1 MKKKIELIMA
11 VCLVIAAFFL
21 GSQSAIL
28 VQNSHTDTGEL
39 PDTPGTDS
47 VSNTELA
54 GNGQNESSSDGLSIV
69 IDAGHGGIDPGK
81 VGINDALEK
90 DINLA
95 LALKLRDKFSQDS
108 IRIILTRDSDTGLYS
123 EGSTNKKAEDMQTRC
138 KIISDASPIF
148 TVSLHQNSYP
158 SPEVCGAQ
166 VFYFGQSQDGK
177 KLADMI
183 QDSLI
188 SNVDPDNHRVA
199 KANESYYLLKKTPTP
214 TVIVE
219 CGFLSN
225 PTEADLLLTDDY
237 QNQLVDAIYNGI
249 PVSYTHLTLPTT
261 SIV

>member
-47 VSNTELA
+47 VSDTELA
-54 GNGQNESSSDGLSIV
+54 GNGQNESSSDGLSVV

-237 QNQLVDAIYNGI
+237 QNLLVDAIYNGI
-249 PVSYTHLTLPTT
+249 QNYLSEST
-261 SIV
+261 

>member
-95 LALKLRDKFSQDS
+95 LALKLRNKFSQDS

-237 QNQLVDAIYNGI
+237 QNLLVDAIYNGI
-249 PVSYTHLTLPTT
+249 QNYLSEST
-261 SIV
+261 

>member
-123 EGSTNKKAEDMQTRC
+123 DGSTNKKAEDMQTRC

-249 PVSYTHLTLPTT
+249 QNYLSEST
-261 SIV
+261 

>member
-1 MKKKIELIMA
+1 MA

-28 VQNSHTDTGEL
+28 VQNSHADTGEL

-249 PVSYTHLTLPTT
+249 QNYLSEST
-261 SIV
+261 

>member
-1 MKKKIELIMA
+1 MKKKIELVMA
-11 VCLVIAAFFL
+11 ISLVIAAFFL

-28 VQNSHTDTGEL
+28 VQNSHINTENISGS
-39 PDTPGTDS
+39 GTDAVPS
-47 VSNTELA
+47 TERP
-54 GNGQNESSSDGLSIV
+54 GSSDQRSPSSSNLSIV

-90 DINLA
+90 DINLS
-95 LALKLRDKFSQDS
+95 LALKLRDKFKKDS
-108 IRIILTRDSDTGLYS
+108 IHIILTRDTDTGLYS
-123 EGSTNKKAEDMQTRC
+123 EGSTNKKAEDMQNRC
-138 KIISDASPIF
+138 KIITDISPVF

-158 SPEVCGAQ
+158 SPEVHGAQ

-177 KLADMI
+177 KLAETI
-183 QDSLI
+183 QSSLVK
-188 SNVDPDNHRVA
+188 NVDPDNHRVA

-237 QNQLVDAIYNGI
+237 QNQLIDAIYLGI
-249 PVSYTHLTLPTT
+249 LEYLSETT
-261 SIV
+261 

>member
-28 VQNSHTDTGEL
+28 VQNSHVDTGEL

-47 VSNTELA
+47 VSDTELA

-237 QNQLVDAIYNGI
+237 QNLLVDAIYNGI
-249 PVSYTHLTLPTT
+249 QNYLSEST
-261 SIV
+261 

>member
-47 VSNTELA
+47 VSDTELA

-188 SNVDPDNHRVA
+188 SNVNPDNHRVA

-249 PVSYTHLTLPTT
+249 QNYLSEST
-261 SIV
+261 

>member
-47 VSNTELA
+47 VSDTELA

-199 KANESYYLLKKTPTP
+199 KANESYYLLKKSPTP
-214 TVIVE
+214 TIIVE

-249 PVSYTHLTLPTT
+249 QNYLSEST
-261 SIV
+261 

>member
-81 VGINDALEK
+81 VGNDALEK

-249 PVSYTHLTLPTT
+249 QNYLSEST
-261 SIV
+261 

>member
-28 VQNSHTDTGEL
+28 VQNSHADAGEL

-47 VSNTELA
+47 VSDTELA

-90 DINLA
+90 DVNLA

-249 PVSYTHLTLPTT
+249 QNYLSEST
-261 SIV
+261 

>member
-28 VQNSHTDTGEL
+28 VQNSHVDTGEL

-249 PVSYTHLTLPTT
+249 QNYLSEST
-261 SIV
+261 

>member
-28 VQNSHTDTGEL
+28 VQNSHVDTGEL

-47 VSNTELA
+47 VSDTELA

-249 PVSYTHLTLPTT
+249 QNYLSEST
-261 SIV
+261 

>member
-47 VSNTELA
+47 VSDTELA

-108 IRIILTRDSDTGLYS
+108 IRIILTRDSDTSLYS

-249 PVSYTHLTLPTT
+249 QNYLSEST
-261 SIV
+261 

>member
-81 VGINDALEK
+81 VGINALEK

-249 PVSYTHLTLPTT
+249 QNYLSEST
-261 SIV
+261 

>member
-1 MKKKIELIMA
+1 MNEWFETHPFLKQMRRRLSVELA
-11 VCLVIAAFFL
+11 VCLLLFCGVFLAARYAGLASAGADAVLGKKKPVVFL
-21 GSQSAIL
+21 
-28 VQNSHTDTGEL
+28 
-39 PDTPGTDS
+39 
-47 VSNTELA
+47 
-54 GNGQNESSSDGLSIV
+54 
-69 IDAGHGGIDPGK
+69 DAGHGDFDPGK
-81 VGINDALEK
+81 VSVDGRLEK

-95 LALKLRDKFSQDS
+95 LALKLRDKFKQDS
-108 IRIILTRDSDTGLYS
+108 IRIILTRDSDIGLYS
-123 EGSTNKKAEDMQTRC
+123 EGNTNKKAEDMQNRC
-138 KIISDASPIF
+138 KIITEAAPIF

-177 KLADMI
+177 KLADTI

-188 SNVDPDNHRVA
+188 ANVDPDNHRVA

-237 QNQLVDAIYNGI
+237 QNKLVNAIYIGI
-249 PVSYTHLTLPTT
+249 QNYLSE
-261 SIV
+261 SM

>member
-47 VSNTELA
+47 VSDTELA

-237 QNQLVDAIYNGI
+237 QNQLIDAIYNGI
-249 PVSYTHLTLPTT
+249 QNYLSEST
-261 SIV
+261 